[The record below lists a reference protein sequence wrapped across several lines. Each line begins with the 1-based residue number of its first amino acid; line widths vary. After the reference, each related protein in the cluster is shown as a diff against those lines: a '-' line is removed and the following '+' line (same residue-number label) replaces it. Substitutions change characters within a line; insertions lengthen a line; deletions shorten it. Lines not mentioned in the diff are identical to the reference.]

1 MKQPAPARPQRRRL
15 SSPFGVRV
23 YTGLMLFVALLLV
36 FLNGL
41 FVAAEFSLVKARRT
55 KLELLAEG
63 GSRRARLALFGS
75 HHLDAY
81 LSVCQLGITLSSL
94 GLGWLGEPAVAAL
107 LRPALEFL
115 GASNPTLV
123 SSVSVAVG
131 FIIITFLHV
140 VFGELVPKSISI
152 QKAEDTTLFLALPM
166 RFFYIITYP
175 LVVVMNGISNYF
187 LHLAGFS
194 AASESEQT
202 HSSEELHILI
212 KDSSREGQLEE
223 SEGRM
228 LGNIFSFYKKMAK
241 DVMVHRMDVSA
252 LDVDQGLEGAA
263 NLSRGS
269 GHTRFPVYED
279 SRDNIIGF
287 IHAKDLLQMQSGG
300 DLRDILREPLYVYET
315 VHLDRLLELMRT
327 NRQQFCV
334 VVDEYGLWQGIIT
347 MEDVVE
353 VIVGDIQDEF
363 DNEEPDF
370 IPQNNG
376 TYLVNADLSLEE
388 LSAYMDIPCH
398 ARNTNM
404 YKILAAHVIA
414 ELGRIPVT
422 GDSIVLCGM
431 RVTVAAMDR
440 NRVRKVLLEP
450 LDQNPA
456 EPGED
461 NA

>member
-1 MKQPAPARPQRRRL
+1 
-15 SSPFGVRV
+15 
-23 YTGLMLFVALLLV
+23 MLFVAVLLV
-36 FLNGL
+36 ILNGL

-55 KLELLAEG
+55 KLELLAEE
-63 GSRRARLALFGS
+63 GSRKARMALFGAY
-75 HHLDAY
+75 HLDAY

-115 GASNPTLV
+115 GMANPTLL
-123 SSVSVAVG
+123 SSISVAVG

-152 QKAEDTTLFLALPM
+152 QKAEDTVLFLALPM
-166 RFFYIITYP
+166 RFFYFVCYP
-175 LVVVMNGISNYF
+175 LVVVMNGISNAI

-202 HSSEELHILI
+202 HSPEELHMLI

-252 LDVDQGLEGAA
+252 LDADEGLKGAA
-263 NLSRGS
+263 KLARGS

-279 SRDNIIGF
+279 NRDNIIGF
-287 IHAKDLLQMQSGG
+287 IHAKDLLLMQPGG

-334 VVDEYGLWQGIIT
+334 VVDEYGLWQGVIT

-353 VIVGDIQDEF
+353 AIVGDIQDEF

-370 IPQNNG
+370 TPQDNG
-376 TYLVNADLSLEE
+376 AYLVNADLSLDE
-388 LSAYMDIPCH
+388 LSAHMAISCH
-398 ARNTNM
+398 ARDTNM
-404 YKILAAHVIA
+404 YKILAAHVID
-414 ELGRIPVT
+414 ELGRIPVM
-422 GDSIVLCGM
+422 GDSITLCNM

-450 LDQNPA
+450 LDQGLA
-456 EPGED
+456 ENNED
-461 NA
+461 DA